1 VGLGKVILLDTHV
14 LLWLAGEPEK
24 ISKSASI
31 AIREVREAGGRI
43 AISSVSLY
51 EIARLAER
59 GRIKLDESTDIFL
72 HSLELLFFIL
82 PITVAIAL
90 TAGQL
95 PDSFPGDP
103 MDRIIAATAIS
114 EDLPLITADQHIRR
128 SHAVKTIW

>member
-24 ISKSASI
+24 LSKAASI
-31 AIREVREAGGRI
+31 AIREIRETGASL

-59 GRIKLDESTDIFL
+59 GRIKLDESTDVFL
-72 HSLELLFFIL
+72 HGLESLFFIQ

-95 PDSFPGDP
+95 PDLFPGDP

-114 EDLPLITADQHIRR
+114 EGVPLITADQNIRR
-128 SHAVKTIW
+128 SRALKTIW